1 MINPNVFLVLRI
13 VLFFVAT
20 PFVYKALQSLDLS
33 RIFKANSTDQ
43 IRIVLMVLSII
54 LGYFFV
60 DVLMSLFEHVNDLF

>member
-1 MINPNVFLVLRI
+1 MINSDIFLILRV

-33 RIFKANSTDQ
+33 RIFKANSGDQ
-43 IRIVLMVLSII
+43 IRIILMVLSII